1 MKLVAAYD
9 KRVYSFYT
17 IYERNDLNMFNKL
30 NTFIRGL
37 FSSNKKEGAA
47 AHPAAVPADVKTEVT
62 FLHPSGKV
70 RQRDKVRHTYP
81 VTTIEETR
89 KAARKEVKQ
98 AAPKMSVRQWIK
110 SVNEYD
116 SIRNKL
122 AM

>member
-1 MKLVAAYD
+1 
-9 KRVYSFYT
+9 
-17 IYERNDLNMFNKL
+17 MFKQL

-37 FSSNKKEGAA
+37 FSSNKKGAA
-47 AHPAAVPADVKTEVT
+47 ARPAAVPADVKTEVT

-70 RQRDKVRHTYP
+70 RQRERVRNTYP

-89 KAARKEVKQ
+89 EEVKQ

>member
-1 MKLVAAYD
+1 
-9 KRVYSFYT
+9 
-17 IYERNDLNMFNKL
+17 MFNKL

-37 FSSNKKEGAA
+37 FSNGRKEAGKRQ
-47 AHPAAVPADVKTEVT
+47 AAVPEDVKTEVT

-70 RQRDKVRHTYP
+70 RQRDRVRNTFP
-81 VTTIEETR
+81 VTTIEETH
-89 KAARKEVKQ
+89 KEVKQ